1 MLSGGRCYRDVIL
14 RLDGAV
20 MQHKHDR
27 IQRPQ
32 IDIAFRSS
40 HYFPVPRSP
49 RFYPHSTF
57 FISSSPLHTLPALPI
72 SVALP
77 PLFLSISPEISLSL
91 SVSHSLSSTS
101 HVFSQFFSGG
111 SPVWLIVLSLG
122 KSDRRSSTKL

>member
-91 SVSHSLSSTS
+91 SLSLIPSLLLLMFSLS
-101 HVFSQFFSGG
+101 FSAVALLYG
-111 SPVWLIVLSLG
+111 
-122 KSDRRSSTKL
+122 